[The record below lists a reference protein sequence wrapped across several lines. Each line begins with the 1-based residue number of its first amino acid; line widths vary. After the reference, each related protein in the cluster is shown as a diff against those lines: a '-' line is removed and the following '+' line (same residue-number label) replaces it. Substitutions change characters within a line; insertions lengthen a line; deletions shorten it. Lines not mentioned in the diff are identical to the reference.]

1 MIFLIDHNLKGHAL
15 VLFGAIATQGWLDIV
30 PMQFVTFAEM
40 DLLID
45 SDDRTVWRL
54 AQENQMIL
62 LTANRSMKG
71 KDSLEQVMRE
81 ENTSESLPVITVS
94 NADRLEVGALK
105 VLLKSCLILI
115 PIEVRGESSF
125 RSILKTLVD
134 RVCSDRQHGITTLL
148 QRTDKV
154 AGVAAKVVSS
164 R

>member
-15 VLFGAIATQGWLDIV
+15 VFLGAIATQGWLDIV

-40 DLLID
+40 DLSIN

-81 ENTSESLPVITVS
+81 ENTPTSLPVVTIG
-94 NADRLEVGALK
+94 NIERLLAEPDYRDRCVN
-105 VLLKSCLILI
+105 
-115 PIEVRGESSF
+115 R
-125 RSILKTLVD
+125 LVD
-134 RVCSDRQHGITTLL
+134 I
-148 QRTDKV
+148 
-154 AGVAAKVVSS
+154 VVDIEDYQGA
-164 R
+164 RRIFIP